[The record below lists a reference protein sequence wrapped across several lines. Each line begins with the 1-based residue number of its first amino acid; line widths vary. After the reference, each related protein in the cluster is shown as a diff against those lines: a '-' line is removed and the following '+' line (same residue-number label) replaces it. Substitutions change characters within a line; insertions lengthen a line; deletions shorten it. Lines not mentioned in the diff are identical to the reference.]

1 MGLIGR
7 YIFQLQPQDG
17 DFTEQIL
24 ASSLGDYILQAA
36 GKNADDNGFG
46 IRELHPDH
54 HTWVLIRMAT
64 EMIEMPKIYQQI
76 TIETWIETIG
86 RASTTR
92 NFILRNEQN
101 VPIGYATTNWAM
113 IDLNTRKPI
122 DLETIPSLSHFISGN
137 PIPIAP
143 PAKLPSVEGNLVSKR
158 QTQYSDIDF
167 NKHVNSMKYLQWVLN
182 EYSVDWHAEH
192 TIKRFDVNFLHEA
205 FYGEEVSLYRK
216 DDDGKDQFQINR
228 QNQEVLCKVQL
239 QWAKN

>member
-1 MGLIGR
+1 MSLIGR
-7 YIFQLQPQDG
+7 YTFQLQPQDG

-36 GKNADDNGFG
+36 GKNANDNGFG
-46 IRELHPDH
+46 IHELHSDH

-64 EMIEMPKIYQQI
+64 EMIFMPKIYQQI
-76 TIETWIETIG
+76 TIETWIESIG
-86 RASTTR
+86 TASTTR

-101 VPIGYATTNWAM
+101 EPIGYASTNWAM

-122 DLETIPSLSHFISGN
+122 DLGTIPLLSLFINGDT
-137 PIPIAP
+137 IPIAP
-143 PAKLPSVEGNLVSKR
+143 PAKLPSVQGNLINTR
-158 QTQYSDIDF
+158 HTQYSDIDF

-216 DDDGKDQFQINR
+216 EHEGKDQFQINR
-228 QNQEVLCKVQL
+228 HDQKALCKIQL
-239 QWAKN
+239 EWIKH